1 MDAPPPLA
9 SSLRVGASPGG
20 RRRAPAR
27 HGLGASPVGGR
38 KLKNVDQHFHENIV
52 ENILEQY

>member
-1 MDAPPPLA
+1 MAF
-9 SSLRVGASPGG
+9 
-20 RRRAPAR
+20 
-27 HGLGASPVGGR
+27 GASPVGGR

>member
-1 MDAPPPLA
+1 VRR
-9 SSLRVGASPGG
+9 RVGAAEPLH
-20 RRRAPAR
+20 AMAF
-27 HGLGASPVGGR
+27 GASPVGGR